1 MTDDQVHYM
10 CEWLIMD
17 YVDFSQISSMF
28 AVLDELQSD
37 ISTRGDAIHLTENG
51 LKAKIVVVTAPSTQ
65 VFSLL
70 QSKIEKYTNLTNTHP
85 VDPSDY
91 AFESLHDLP
100 STSTGDFIALLNELA
115 EYNQAVLSDKPMWVS
130 ALWIVEPLQRQNV
143 DDLLQELT
151 AKDCDLFYTKPF
163 RPYEGSPIWMTSLF
177 LKLNH
182 VVAFDN
188 ISTQLNQVFKVR
200 GWDWIYKHSSIELD
214 VAKLLQLNQ
223 EISSDFITMIQTL
236 NN

>member
-1 MTDDQVHYM
+1 MTDQVHYLCAWM
-10 CEWLIMD
+10 ILD
-17 YVDFSQISSMF
+17 YVEFGQISKMLE
-28 AVLDELQSD
+28 VLNELHCD

-70 QSKIEKYTNLTNTHP
+70 QSKIEKYANLTNTHP
-85 VDPSDY
+85 VDLSDY
-91 AFESLHDLP
+91 AFESLRNLP

-115 EYNQAVLSDKPMWVS
+115 EYNLAVLHDRPMWIS
-130 ALWIVEPLQRQNV
+130 ALWIVTRLQRQEV

-151 AKDCDLFYTKPF
+151 AKDCELFYKKPF

-182 VVAFDN
+182 VAAFDD

-214 VAKLLQLNQ
+214 VAKLLPFNQ
-223 EISSDFITMIQTL
+223 ATSDDIIALIQTL
-236 NN
+236 